1 MNYIFITSISRLAA
15 VSREIEYNG
24 ARVKAAQTSEAC
36 CKYLMSRGMHP
47 RIIIALCTKD
57 AIETTYQNDG
67 TALTVRSYDHFK
79 QAITD
84 YCRENGIAVPEFR
97 PVRLLRRYERSNHF
111 GAAVNQVYQIIREEA
126 MPQNTK
132 ILIDTAG
139 GMRNISIMMQSMTRV
154 LRYYGY
160 QTTAYYTNYGEKRIF
175 CDHTDRQLAIM
186 EAIAEF
192 AQHGTV
198 RRLREC
204 FRNNRIQEIIDL
216 LDAMQAFSDSIQLC
230 RTQDLPLLINERI
243 FPLLN
248 RIDCL
253 RDKAVSQEDVAAI
266 RQMTDYIR
274 IQFGYDPLSV
284 SNEITAIDLIRWC
297 LHNEMIQQAA
307 TLFTENIPKYLVQ
320 SGLLQVEHPEKHS
333 SDGLNAQENTW
344 LYTGVI
350 EACSLTGMEADEEQ
364 VEVLKRVLRGIG
376 KTEDQKIKEIQQAFS
391 KFSMICGEIKPALA
405 LRQFQANNQ
414 TEQDLLECVQS
425 STGSTFDKVKN
436 QILNSGV
443 MLRKLL
449 GIQREIPSDTEKLA
463 AEIQRKIAGIES
475 FSLERL
481 HTALPDYRVNL
492 REGSTA
498 DFKAFLMYYVY
509 LKKYVRNNLNHASET
524 ETQAPEFLP
533 VFRTYGIN
541 TDQLTPDNIK
551 QNIEDALR
559 CLSKCSIHPI

>member
-84 YCRENGIAVPEFR
+84 YCRENGIAAPEFR

-160 QTTAYYTNYGEKRIF
+160 QTAAYYTNYGEKRIF

-274 IQFGYDPLSV
+274 IQFGYNPFSA

-297 LHNEMIQQAA
+297 LRNDMIQQAV
-307 TLFTENIPKYLVQ
+307 TLFTENIPKYLIQ
-320 SGLLQVEHPEKHS
+320 SGILQVK
-333 SDGLNAQENTW
+333 N
-344 LYTGVI
+344 YTGSRPDLERSWVYFSVI
-350 EACSLTGMEADEEQ
+350 ESCSTTEQ
-364 VEVLKRVLRGIG
+364 TLESQILNDLKRILSGEGTSVNPKAIR
-376 KTEDQKIKEIQQAFS
+376 IQNAINRISRFCAGRELSEAMQRFRPNGQIE
-391 KFSMICGEIKPALA
+391 K
-405 LRQFQANNQ
+405 
-414 TEQDLLECVQS
+414 DLLYYFQS
-425 STGSTFDKVKN
+425 STNDSLAELIKQLIGDEAQLKK
-436 QILNSGV
+436 
-443 MLRKLL
+443 ML
-449 GIQREIPSDTEKLA
+449 GIPREKIPEEVRQFFELK
-463 AEIQRKIAGIES
+463 RKVSGIEH
-475 FSLERL
+475 FTPEGL
-481 HTALPDYRVNL
+481 HAKHPQFQVCL
-492 REGSTA
+492 REGGTEA
-498 DFKAFLMYYVY
+498 FKAFLMYYVY